1 MDDLLQ
7 LEKRYTFKNFR
18 NEQAFEFGLYVLK
31 LIEEKKLKNVRI
43 RVKYNDDIAF
53 QYLMNDKKG
62 EMWLDRKERTVMKSG
77 HSSLYVFYHIKDYN
91 YMKDNKEYAVCGGG
105 FPLIENGEVR
115 GVFCVSGLKDTEDHQ
130 LIIDA
135 LERMKKS

>member
-7 LEKRYTFKNFR
+7 LEKRYTFENFK
-18 NEQAFEFGLYVLK
+18 NEQALEFGQNICK
-31 LIEEKKLKNVRI
+31 LIEERKLKNVRI
-43 RVKYNDDIAF
+43 RVKFNHDLVF

-62 EMWLDRKERTVMKSG
+62 EMWLDRKEKTVMESG
-77 HSSLYVFYHIKDYN
+77 HSSLYVFYHIEDYN
-91 YMKDNKEYAVCGGG
+91 YMKDNNEYAVCGGG

-130 LIIDA
+130 LILDA
-135 LERMKKS
+135 LGRMKKS